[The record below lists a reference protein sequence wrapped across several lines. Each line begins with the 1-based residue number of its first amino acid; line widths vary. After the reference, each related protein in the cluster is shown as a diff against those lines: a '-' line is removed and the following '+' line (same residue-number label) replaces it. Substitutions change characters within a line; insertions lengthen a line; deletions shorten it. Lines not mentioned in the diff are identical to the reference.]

1 LAGRQVNGSRP
12 AGDGV
17 ACGVAPMP
25 VGDTAKDSL
34 NLIVPL
40 VLMRERWTNPDANF
54 VRYHLVDI
62 RLLDVLWQQ
71 GLRMASLIRMG
82 EGQRGISTVNP

>member
-1 LAGRQVNGSRP
+1 
-12 AGDGV
+12 
-17 ACGVAPMP
+17 MP